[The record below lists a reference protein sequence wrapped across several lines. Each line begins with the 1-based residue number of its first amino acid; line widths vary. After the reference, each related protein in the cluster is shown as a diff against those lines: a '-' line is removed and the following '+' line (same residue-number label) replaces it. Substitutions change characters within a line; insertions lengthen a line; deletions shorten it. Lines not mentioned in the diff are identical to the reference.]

1 MLFPH
6 TLEAKKMETHMHTIL
21 GKHCWCELFDFKNP
35 NTKFVSQQR
44 VEKAS
49 HINTILNKLEIQK
62 MLHTMQNWVSICKYK
77 QKNCCNICCNFNIM
91 STKRNM
97 EEKYMEKDKKKGI
110 KKTIEEKE
118 EVGKR
123 DFIS

>member
-1 MLFPH
+1 
-6 TLEAKKMETHMHTIL
+6 
-21 GKHCWCELFDFKNP
+21 
-35 NTKFVSQQR
+35 
-44 VEKAS
+44 
-49 HINTILNKLEIQK
+49 
-62 MLHTMQNWVSICKYK
+62 
-77 QKNCCNICCNFNIM
+77 M